1 MSNTRRQVQT
11 PGKPAEQV
19 QPEAETPEVVV
30 DVDASPESQ
39 QSEVV
44 EQPLAAEQAQQVDEP
59 QRDGVTLD
67 PASIPLAILESLHRI
82 EELLA
87 TGSLSTPVKAKPKK
101 GRFKFMEG
109 KGHVWV
115 EE

>member
-11 PGKPAEQV
+11 PGKTAEQV
-19 QPEAETPEVVV
+19 QPEASISEVVV

-44 EQPLAAEQAQQVDEP
+44 EQPLAAEQVQQVEEP
-59 QRDGVTLD
+59 PLDGEPIDL
-67 PASIPLAILESLHRI
+67 ALIIPAILESLHRI
-82 EELLA
+82 EELIA
-87 TGSLSTPVKAKPKK
+87 TGSLSTPVAAKPKK
-101 GRFKFMEG
+101 GRFKFIEG

-115 EE
+115 EG